1 MLQYNDEDH
10 NLVERR
16 NRKDLSI
23 RLSQFFDYYLK
34 GAPAAKWI
42 TDGVPATVKGIEW
55 GTERVERRRHFD
67 LVGKVDKVDKVD
79 KGLNFESDPNQN
91 AFFSSTSVPHS
102 IPFAIAGTSRP

>member
-23 RLSQFFDYYLK
+23 RLSQFFDHFLK

-42 TDGVPATVKGIEW
+42 REGIPASLKGIDW
-55 GTERVERRRHFD
+55 GIETEE
-67 LVGKVDKVDKVD
+67 KK
-79 KGLNFESDPNQN
+79 
-91 AFFSSTSVPHS
+91 AF
-102 IPFAIAGTSRP
+102 